1 MVDQSSVHLGAQM
14 VFVCKA
20 KDAMMEISL
29 RMTGAQ
35 ACVRFN
41 WAGIAIVQLRWT
53 PTDARQHAVMD
64 CELGAKDAMTE
75 I

>member
-53 PTDARQHAVMD
+53 PTDARQHAVR
-64 CELGAKDAMTE
+64 
-75 I
+75 